1 MGGVISDTL
10 SSTLPYVLSTPH
22 VPLPVLVP
30 PLLRLLS
37 HYVPDM
43 STLFCQH
50 MYCYIYSDMYCY
62 IYSDIYV
69 DIFSHMYVEVS
80 SGVYVRVLVLG
91 RTCTGSTEDMYVEG
105 YLECTW
111 TCACKYANW

>member
-10 SSTLPYVLSTPH
+10 SSTLLYVLSTPH
-22 VPLPVLVP
+22 ASLPAFIP

-37 HYVPDM
+37 HYVPNM
-43 STLFCQH
+43 STLSCQH
-50 MYCYIYSDMYCY
+50 MYCYIYSDVYCY
-62 IYSDIYV
+62 ISSDIYV

-91 RTCTGSTEDMYVEG
+91 RTCM
-105 YLECTW
+105 W
-111 TCACKYANW
+111 TCMWTCTGRLLGVY